1 MKDPEQNE
9 WDDDEY
15 NYYPQYNFNSNEF
28 KFDWKSWEK
37 WLKDA
42 LDDIVEQ
49 DGSWIVNGKNK
60 KFPVS
65 DSFSKDTAKSQYFLY
80 LGSNHYEEAMWKK
93 EYFACDKINIM
104 WKAHISSN
112 AAHYLRQPAYY
123 KGLFDILN

>member
-1 MKDPEQNE
+1 MKDPEQQD

-15 NYYPQYNFNSNEF
+15 NYYPQYNFDPHEF
-28 KFDWKSWEK
+28 KFDWNSWEK

-42 LDDIVEQ
+42 LNDIVEQ

-80 LGSNHYEEAMWKK
+80 LGNNHFKEGIWKTS
-93 EYFACDKINIM
+93 YFINDPINIM
-104 WKAHISSN
+104 WKNHIASH
-112 AAHYLRQPAYY
+112 AAHFLKQPAHY